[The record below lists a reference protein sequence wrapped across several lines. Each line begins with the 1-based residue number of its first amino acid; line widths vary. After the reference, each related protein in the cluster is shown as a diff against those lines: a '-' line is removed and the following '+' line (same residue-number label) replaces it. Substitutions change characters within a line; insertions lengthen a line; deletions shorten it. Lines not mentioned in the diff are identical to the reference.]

1 MALSRRVFGAPA
13 SIAVGI
19 VLALY
24 TVLVR
29 WPYRE
34 VIGEDEAFFLIVA
47 HQWLL
52 GLPPYVGAFDV
63 KPPGLFAIV
72 ALAETL
78 FGPTLEAI
86 KTLEAAAVA
95 ATSVALWTFGRR
107 HLNAGAGLIAGL
119 FYAPASLVL
128 SGVNS
133 PPELLASAFVTL
145 AVLVGWGTATAE
157 RPRLIG
163 WTVAGLLMGVAMS
176 VKQPAVFE
184 AAAFCLAVLATPS
197 VGRSRA
203 VVAFALGCAA
213 VPAAF
218 AAFYIAG
225 GHFTDLLND
234 AVLAALGRTKGDGL
248 TWMEAVRRT
257 PAMLKPVVLL
267 VGAAALVW
275 AERRRLRGSPLW
287 PTIRL
292 LAIWLAGALAGILAV
307 KSMYDHYFL
316 TLLPPLSLLAGVGL
330 DALPIRA
337 PRWRW
342 AAKAALI
349 GATLALLVSR
359 ALPLIG
365 PAASRLAAER
375 QTAASLRAFGLKA
388 EDRILV
394 VGDLGVYLLAHAE
407 PAASVFHPLQMLCAF
422 PQLGGVDPL
431 AAALASRAAFVVLPA
446 PNIHMVCEIEAR
458 QQEVAAVLASD
469 YCPLAR
475 SDRFTVEGLPNELT
489 VYGRRTQF
497 AVACARRASGL
508 SRSVVPA
515 PRVAID

>member
-1 MALSRRVFGAPA
+1 LFGVRAP
-13 SIAVGI
+13 IAVGI
-19 VLALY
+19 VLAFY

-34 VIGEDEAFFLIVA
+34 VIGADESFFLIVA
-47 HQWLL
+47 HQWVL

-78 FGPTLEAI
+78 FGPTFETI
-86 KTLEAAAVA
+86 KALEAAAVA

-107 HLNAGAGLIAGL
+107 HLNARVGLLAGL

-128 SGVNS
+128 SGVTS
-133 PPELLASAFVTL
+133 PTELLASAFVTL
-145 AVLVGWGTATAE
+145 AVLIGWGTATAGQ
-157 RPRLIG
+157 PRLIG
-163 WTVAGLLMGVAMS
+163 WTVAGLLMGVAIS

-184 AAAFCLAVLATPS
+184 AAAFCLAVLARPS
-197 VGRSRA
+197 VARSRA

-218 AAFYIAG
+218 AAFYLGG

-234 AVLAALGRTKGDGL
+234 AVLAALGRIKGDGL

-267 VGAAALVW
+267 VGAAALAW
-275 AERRRLRGSPLW
+275 AERRRLRGSPQW

-316 TLLPPLSLLAGVGL
+316 TLLPPLSLLAAVGL
-330 DALPIRA
+330 DTLPIRA

-349 GATLALLVSR
+349 CATVAVLVSR
-359 ALPLIG
+359 SLPLIE
-365 PAASRLAAER
+365 PASSQLVAER
-375 QTAASLRAFGLKA
+375 QAAASLRAFGLKA

-394 VGDLGVYLLAHAE
+394 LGDLGVYLLAHAE
-407 PAASVFHPLQMLCAF
+407 PATSIFHPQQMLCAF
-422 PQLGGVDPL
+422 PRLGGSDPL
-431 AAALASRAAFVVLPA
+431 AAALASRPAFVVMPA
-446 PNIHMVCEIEAR
+446 PDFHMVCEMEAR
-458 QQEVAAVLASD
+458 QQEIAAVLASD

-475 SDRFTVEGLPNELT
+475 SDRFTVEGLRNELT
-489 VYGRRTQF
+489 IYGRRAQF
-497 AVACARRASGL
+497 AAACARRASGL
-508 SRSVVPA
+508 QRAVVPTA
-515 PRVAID
+515 GVAID